1 MSVTLMVFCDRE
13 LLIIFEKT
21 WNVLFYG
28 RKSSLRNVS
37 IICYFFEVS
46 YLFICERYNT
56 STFTS
61 VMTGTKVSADISS
74 VILNFFCIL
83 CYFLFL
89 FFLVFCFLDLLT
101 DLFLSN
107 IPLNI
112 SAYMS
117 SFFFKNSGMFFTLS
131 SCSIN

>member
-1 MSVTLMVFCDRE
+1 MSVTLMVFCDRK
-13 LLIIFEKT
+13 LLIFFEKT

-101 DLFLSN
+101 DLFLKC
-107 IPLNI
+107 IE
-112 SAYMS
+112 
-117 SFFFKNSGMFFTLS
+117 F
-131 SCSIN
+131 